1 MKLTAVGNYPKIAEG
16 PEGQRLRRAI
26 ARSDRG
32 EITPE
37 DLAQVEDD
45 VTREVI
51 EEQVAAG
58 LDIVTDGMVRWDD
71 GQTYIARNLEG
82 FEATGLLRY
91 FDTNTYYRQ
100 PVATGPIRWKG
111 PITVADYRFASGC
124 TSLPVKA
131 VITGPYTLAK
141 LSRSNHHRDLAHL
154 AADLAD
160 ALRQEALALESEGVP
175 LLQVDEPAIV
185 RNKED
190 WALFREVMGRFTQGL
205 KIERLLYTWFGDATG
220 LEGFFDLPFHGFGL
234 DFVMGPG
241 NFGILDGF
249 PSDKILGLGIMDAR
263 NVRLETV
270 EQISNAI
277 METSQRVSLDRIHLN
292 PSCGLDYLPRET
304 AIAKLRRMAEGAS
317 ALLEAVS

>member
-16 PEGQRLRRAI
+16 PQGQRLRRSI

-32 EITPE
+32 EITPQ
-37 DLAQVEDD
+37 DLARVEDD
-45 VTREVI
+45 VTREII

-58 LDIVTDGMVRWDD
+58 LDIVTDGMIRWDD
-71 GQTYIARNLEG
+71 GQTYITRNLEG

-111 PITVADYRFASGC
+111 PITVADYRYASGC
-124 TSLPVKA
+124 TSQPVKA
-131 VITGPYTLAK
+131 IITGPYTLAK

-154 AADLAD
+154 ATDLAD
-160 ALRQEALALESEGVP
+160 ALRQEALALESEDVP

-190 WALFREVMGRFTQGL
+190 WALFREVMDRFTQGL
-205 KIERLLYTWFGDATG
+205 NIERMLYTWFGDATG

-249 PSDKILGLGIMDAR
+249 PAGKTLGLGILDAR
-263 NVRLETV
+263 NVRLEAV
-270 EQISNAI
+270 EQISNTI